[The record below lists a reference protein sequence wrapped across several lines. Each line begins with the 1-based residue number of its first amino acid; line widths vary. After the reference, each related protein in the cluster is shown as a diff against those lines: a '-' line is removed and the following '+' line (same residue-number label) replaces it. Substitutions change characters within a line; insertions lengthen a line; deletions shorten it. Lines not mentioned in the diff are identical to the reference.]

1 MSIPK
6 TELEVIQ
13 QLKGVIRMHQMF
25 GSHLDLLQKD
35 LRYTARDR
43 EIVKAVAEISH
54 ESVKILKETVAGV
67 GTIALNQLPTN
78 IEELIKALAE

>member
-13 QLKGVIRMHQMF
+13 QLKGVIKMHQLF
-25 GSHLDLLQKD
+25 GVQMDALSKD
-35 LRYTARDR
+35 TNYSSRDR
-43 EIVKAVAEISH
+43 EIVKAIAEISH
-54 ESVKILKETVAGV
+54 ETVKILKETVAGV

>member
-13 QLKGVIRMHQMF
+13 QIKGVIRMHQAF
-25 GSHLDLLQKD
+25 GVQLDILSKD
-35 LRYTARDR
+35 TNYSSRDR
-43 EIVKAVAEISH
+43 EIVKAIAEISH
-54 ESVKILKETVAGV
+54 ETVKILKETVAGV